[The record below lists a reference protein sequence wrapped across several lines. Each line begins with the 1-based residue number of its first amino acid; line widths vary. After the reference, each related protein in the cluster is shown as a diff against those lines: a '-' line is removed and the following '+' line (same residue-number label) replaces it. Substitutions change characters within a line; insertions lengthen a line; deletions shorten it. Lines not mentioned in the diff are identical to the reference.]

1 MTDLDPELQRLLEPM
16 REDVVVGELSP
27 EARARVIASMP
38 SLYRLRAR
46 ARLLRRLYIGVP
58 VVLAAAAL
66 LLMVRPE
73 PAVHVAASGSLSWTD
88 ARLGVRMLQG
98 ESDLVGDG
106 ELSVPA
112 GAEAQLTTPAGVWVE
127 ASASTR
133 LRLRRAK
140 GGEHAVMLE
149 RGRVHCRVPP
159 LGRERQ
165 FVVATPT
172 AQVIVHGTDFSVE
185 LREAQQPPCV
195 RVREGLVEVRYGSTK
210 PAWLGPGTELGCA
223 QPAVVPEVAAVA
235 TQQSAPEARELA
247 PAPIE
252 ARASAREERRHHR
265 GRHAKR
271 MRTSL
276 PRSPA
281 SSTLE
286 VENRLLADALR
297 AEQLGEDAR
306 ASTLFKQL
314 LETYPESQLAP
325 EARAGLARTKPRS
338 ARAE

>member
-16 REDVVVGELSP
+16 REDVVVGGLSP

-38 SLYRLRAR
+38 SLNRLRVR
-46 ARLLRRLYIGVP
+46 ARLLRRLYIGMP
-58 VVLAAAAL
+58 VGVAVAAAAL
-66 LLMVRPE
+66 LMVRSE
-73 PAVHVAASGSLSWTD
+73 PAVHVATSGTLSWTD
-88 ARLGVRMLQG
+88 AQQDLRAVSG
-98 ESDLVGDG
+98 ESELVGDG

-112 GAEAQLTTPAGVWVE
+112 DADAELTTPAGVWVE

-133 LRLRRAK
+133 LRLQRAK
-140 GGEHAVMLE
+140 AGQHNVMLE
-149 RGRVHCRVPP
+149 RGRVHCRVPK
-159 LGRERQ
+159 LGPERQ
-165 FVVATPT
+165 FVVATPA

-185 LREAQQPPCV
+185 LREGKAQPCV
-195 RVREGLVEVRYGSTK
+195 RVQEGLVEVRYGSSK
-210 PAWLGPGTELGCA
+210 PAWLGPNSELGCA
-223 QPAVVPEVAAVA
+223 QPAAPVVAAV
-235 TQQSAPEARELA
+235 TPAPEVREVPA
-247 PAPIE
+247 PAPVE
-252 ARASAREERRHHR
+252 TRELTRAERRHHR

-271 MRTSL
+271 VRTSL
-276 PRSPA
+276 PRAMA

-306 ASTLFKQL
+306 ASALFKQL